1 MRPNKALGALVN
13 VALLLIGLGL
23 IGVAL
28 WLLLAA
34 TYGACLLP
42 YQVPLIAVGGALL
55 VAALVGFCGLACE
68 SNALS
73 CLYLVVALVAVLA
86 STAFTI
92 FAFLVTGG
100 TPLPT
105 TSRGQTV
112 YATWGFSPWMQ
123 AQVGNAS
130 WAALQTCL
138 AQRRTCGDL
147 RSYAPAVLN
156 GLLLPPIEA
165 GCCIPPQGCLN
176 RTFRPTYYS
185 FAALDGPST
194 PQQQPSAGNSPNDIP
209 VHAAAAAGT
218 TPPHSSSSSQQNCSA
233 FSIEPQ
239 ALCYA
244 CEYCKGGF
252 LAQLHAHY
260 ALEKFV
266 SLGASIAVLLLYLMA
281 CCAAFT
287 GLDDDEPGL
296 EKSTAAAA
304 AAAAASKLQKSGT
317 MSRVNTFTVAPGQ
330 FERSLSAKVPGQGV
344 GVGAL
349 GGVAAGAAIGQY
361 ERSLTYV
368 DKSPGPL
375 DRSLTQVEKAVPN
388 RPSYA
393 ARETRSREDTRSRSS
408 YADDSRSTHSYTED
422 LRSCRSSKSS
432 RSSRGSERGKEVFVV
447 EQQERIR
454 PKERKT
460 VEPREAQFG
469 SARQAR
475 DKTFQEKNL
484 GNQWE
489 RVGGFSPTAR
499 GEPV

>member
-165 GCCIPPQGCLN
+165 GC
-176 RTFRPTYYS
+176 
-185 FAALDGPST
+185 
-194 PQQQPSAGNSPNDIP
+194 
-209 VHAAAAAGT
+209 
-218 TPPHSSSSSQQNCSA
+218 
-233 FSIEPQ
+233 
-239 ALCYA
+239 
-244 CEYCKGGF
+244 
-252 LAQLHAHY
+252 
-260 ALEKFV
+260 
-266 SLGASIAVLLLYLMA
+266 
-281 CCAAFT
+281 
-287 GLDDDEPGL
+287 LDDDEPGL

-447 EQQERIR
+447 ELQQQERIR